1 MLKEKDFEVYS
12 VMSISLQFYKIIH
25 NYKHNYFVD

>member
-25 NYKHNYFVD
+25 NYFVD